1 MKQIILVIAIL
12 IAYAFPM
19 DRPNAAVP
27 ALEPTPAACDGKPVA
42 GSAGVEV

>member
-19 DRPNAAVP
+19 DRPGAAVP
-27 ALEPTPAACDGKPVA
+27 AMQPIPAACEGKPVA
-42 GSAGVEV
+42 APVGVEV